1 MYDRYTKDEIL
12 PPIKSVY
19 REGFPSAPRKADSL
33 CTVDLLHKKRP
44 LHKWDK
50 SESFWLCML
59 LCAHIPYKHT
69 CVHYTNMPASPHH
82 SSRHNALVP
91 EKYAL
96 FLAFFWCSALQHPQ
110 TGISAGAN
118 QHVLRDSCA
127 PVRLLDSSI
136 LRLIWFFQFLL
147 AFAFTVL
154 TCPEKLVF
162 AF

>member
-1 MYDRYTKDEIL
+1 MIATQKMKSFPQSNLCIGKAFQAHLVKLIL
-12 PPIKSVY
+12 STQLICFIKS
-19 REGFPSAPRKADSL
+19 DL
-33 CTVDLLHKKRP
+33 CTNEINPNHFGSVCFYVRISHISTPVYTIQICQHPRIIAVGIM
-44 LHKWDK
+44 H
-50 SESFWLCML
+50 LCR
-59 LCAHIPYKHT
+59 K
-69 CVHYTNMPASPHH
+69 
-82 SSRHNALVP
+82 
-91 EKYAL
+91 KYAL

-147 AFAFTVL
+147 VFAFTVL

>member
-1 MYDRYTKDEIL
+1 MIATQKMKSFPQSNLCIGKAFQAHLVKLIL
-12 PPIKSVY
+12 STQLICFIKS
-19 REGFPSAPRKADSL
+19 DL
-33 CTVDLLHKKRP
+33 C
-44 LHKWDK
+44 HKWDK

>member
-1 MYDRYTKDEIL
+1 MIATQKMKSFPQSNLCIGKAFQAHLVKLIL
-12 PPIKSVY
+12 SAQLICFIKS
-19 REGFPSAPRKADSL
+19 DL
-33 CTVDLLHKKRP
+33 C
-44 LHKWDK
+44 HKWDK